1 MWPAARSP
9 ANRASVGK
17 PGPSREQGRPRR
29 TPARKTDRRTGQVP
43 PNVALL
49 PPASRFESQSFVF
62 SEAGERE
69 RMLGLQRKIGFLG
82 LVLRREEA
90 KAPLSHV
97 PFPHS
102 RTKLGAQPSPSCSC
116 FCRHCRLPA
125 CQCHARADGAQPPEP
140 LRTLFDVI
148 LRTFR
153 KKMKRGR

>member
-1 MWPAARSP
+1 MAGSQEPCKQSERGKARAFEGAGETQTDPGQEGGQADWAGAA
-9 ANRASVGK
+9 
-17 PGPSREQGRPRR
+17 
-29 TPARKTDRRTGQVP
+29 D
-43 PNVALL
+43 VALL

-62 SEAGERE
+62 SEAREKE
-69 RMLGLQRKIGFLG
+69 RMLGLQHKIGFLG

-90 KAPLSHV
+90 KAPLSRV

-102 RTKLGAQPSPSCSC
+102 RTKLGAQPSPSCSR